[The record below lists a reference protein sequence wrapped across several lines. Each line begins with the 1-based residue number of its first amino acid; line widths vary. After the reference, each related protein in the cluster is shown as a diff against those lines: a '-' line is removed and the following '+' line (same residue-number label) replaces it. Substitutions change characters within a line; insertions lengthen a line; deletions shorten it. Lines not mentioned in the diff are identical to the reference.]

1 MNYVTF
7 QRRTHSDALYNH
19 LKHCYGSG
27 TTTRPVAIGA
37 PHVPFVLHFPDHYN
51 VARLSE
57 FLSAEAQA
65 YAHRLFGE
73 VINGA
78 MVIRM
83 EADPLAAWLAQSVK
97 AELCGAAR

>member
-1 MNYVTF
+1 M
-7 QRRTHSDALYNH
+7 
-19 LKHCYGSG
+19 
-27 TTTRPVAIGA
+27 
-37 PHVPFVLHFPDHYN
+37 PFVLHFPDQYD

-83 EADPLAAWLAQSVK
+83 VPDPRAAWLAQSVK
-97 AELCGAAR
+97 ADLCGAAG